1 MKPAEIAVSFINYP
15 ALKRWEKKGS
25 ISTALMQEQLGAG
38 NPLGALLSEASL
50 SAVYLGSEFCEF
62 LVPPAEI
69 LKRGIKLAETS
80 GTRLALVTPLACDGV
95 IDQLN
100 TLLPLLPG
108 DSELIVNDWGVASM
122 ARRKFPALKIAAGR
136 LLCKMI
142 KDPRLNS
149 AVWTEMYPHGL
160 SGDSFQHMLERL
172 RIGRIELD
180 VPPYAVPKVFAGL
193 QLPTAV
199 HAPFGYVSKGRMCK
213 IGSLALPS
221 TQKFS
226 SGRECRRE
234 CLSYAAATGRGDH
247 PANTT
252 DLETHQRGNT
262 LFYHH
267 TQSMSEAVVAAFGQG
282 WLQRLVIPG
291 D

>member
-1 MKPAEIAVSFINYP
+1 MNPLEIAVTFINYP
-15 ALKRWEKKGS
+15 ALKRWERKGS
-25 ISTALMQEQLGAG
+25 IGTALMQEQLGPA
-38 NPLGALLSEASL
+38 NPLAAVLSTAQL
-50 SAVYLGSEFCEF
+50 SAVYMGSEFCEF
-62 LVPPAEI
+62 LLPSADV
-69 LKRGIKLAETS
+69 LKRGIKLAELS
-80 GTRLALVTPLACDGV
+80 DTRFALVTPLACDAV
-95 IDQLN
+95 IEQLSA
-100 TLLPLLPG
+100 LLPLLPG
-108 DSELIVNDWGVASM
+108 DGELIVNDWGVANM
-122 ARRKFPALKIAAGR
+122 ARRKFPALKLAAGR

-160 SGDSFQHMLERL
+160 AGDSFHRMLQSL
-172 RIGRIELD
+172 RIDRVEVD

-193 QLPTAV
+193 ELPAAV

-213 IGSLALPS
+213 IGSLSLPT

-234 CLSYAAATGRGDH
+234 CLSYVAATSRAGN
-247 PANTT
+247 AT

-262 LFYHH
+262 LFYRH
-267 TQSMSEAVVAAFGQG
+267 TQAMSAAVVDAFQQG

>member
-1 MKPAEIAVSFINYP
+1 MNPVEIAVAFINYP

-25 ISTALMQEQLGAG
+25 ISTALMQEQLGAT
-38 NPLGALLSEASL
+38 NPLGAMLSESRL
-50 SAVYLGSEFCEF
+50 SSVYLGSEFCEF
-62 LVPPAEI
+62 LLPSAEI
-69 LKRGIKLAETS
+69 LKRGIKLAELS
-80 GTRLALVTPLACDGV
+80 GTRFALVTPLACDDV
-95 IDQLN
+95 IDQLS

-108 DSELIVNDWGVASM
+108 DGELIVNDWGVASM
-122 ARRKFPALKIAAGR
+122 ARRKFPQLKLAAGR

-160 SGDSFQHMLERL
+160 AGESFHRMLQAL
-172 RIGRIELD
+172 RIERIELD
-180 VPPYAVPKVFAGL
+180 APPYAVPKVFAGL
-193 QLPTAV
+193 ELPAAV

-213 IGSLALPS
+213 IGSLSLPT

-234 CLSYAAATGRGDH
+234 CLSYAATTGRDG
-247 PANTT
+247 NST

-262 LFYHH
+262 LFYRH
-267 TQSMSEAVVAAFGQG
+267 TQAMSEAVVAAFAQG
-282 WLQRLVIPG
+282 WLRRLVIPG